1 MRNHSFPFWVV
12 LALLVD
18 GVLVAVTD
26 EVKPV
31 SVMKGDSVILN
42 TGVSELQSD
51 NTIEWIFGDKLIIA
65 KMEGKKISIIVFRD
79 KLNLENENG
88 SLIIKDIT
96 NEQEGLYKVDIRGR
110 YETSKRFNVTVRDV
124 VESVSVTEGDTVT
137 LHTGVTKKQRA
148 DQILWKFGDQ
158 VLNTDLNGLNNPVNA
173 RWSNIDL
180 NDQTGEITIRNIQRD
195 QAGVYIL
202 EINTSIMILHRKL
215 CITVEAMKTVSVKK
229 GESVTLH
236 TGVIE
241 IQGYDLIK
249 WKFEEHLI
257 AEINQ
262 GTNLF
267 ILEDSSDERF
277 KGRLQLSEK
286 SGSLTISDS
295 ETTDSGVYHLNM
307 ISSSHTVQRT
317 ISVTVKAFIPDNHTP
332 DSGLH
337 PGYVALISVIV
348 LVMLVA
354 AVTLVIC
361 YRTRNQTSEFI

>member
-110 YETSKRFNVTVRDV
+110 YETSKRFNVTVR
-124 VESVSVTEGDTVT
+124 
-137 LHTGVTKKQRA
+137 
-148 DQILWKFGDQ
+148 
-158 VLNTDLNGLNNPVNA
+158 
-173 RWSNIDL
+173 
-180 NDQTGEITIRNIQRD
+180 
-195 QAGVYIL
+195 
-202 EINTSIMILHRKL
+202 
-215 CITVEAMKTVSVKK
+215 EAMKTVSVKK